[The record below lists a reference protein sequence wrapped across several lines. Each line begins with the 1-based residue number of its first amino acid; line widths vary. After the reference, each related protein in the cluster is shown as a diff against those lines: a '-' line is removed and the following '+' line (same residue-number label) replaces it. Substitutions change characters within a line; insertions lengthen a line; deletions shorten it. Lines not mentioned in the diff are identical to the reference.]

1 MTYNTIHVKTDNS
14 VTTVT
19 LYRPDLYDNR
29 KKR

>member
-1 MTYNTIHVKTDNS
+1 MTYNTINVKTDNS

-19 LYRPDLYDNR
+19 LYRPDLNDNR